1 MGLASLLFSNPALF
15 FILAVLLLYSVI
27 AHEVAHGWV
36 AHLFGDNTAKNSGRL
51 TLNPVSHIDPLG
63 AIMLLLVG
71 FGWAKPVPVDFYR
84 LKNYRVGL
92 IAVSLAGC
100 LANILIATIGI
111 FFLQFPA
118 INTNP
123 MLKVI
128 FTILVRVNII
138 LGAFNLIPIPPLDGS
153 KILMAFLSVS
163 GQQIM
168 ARLERY
174 GFFIIIILLYTGL
187 LNPVITFMQ
196 NLIYT
201 VIYLLFRLFGQ
212 KPY

>member
-1 MGLASLLFSNPALF
+1 MGLASLLFSNPVLF
-15 FILAVLLLYSVI
+15 FIVAILLLYSVI

-36 AHLFGDNTAKNSGRL
+36 AHLFGDNTAKNHGRL
-51 TLNPVSHIDPLG
+51 TLNPISHIDPLG
-63 AIMLLLVG
+63 ALMLFLVG
-71 FGWAKPVPVDFYR
+71 FGWAKPVPIDYYR

-111 FFLQFPA
+111 FFLQLSA
-118 INTNP
+118 VSVNS
-123 MLKVI
+123 MLAVI
-128 FTILVRVNII
+128 LTILVRVNII

-153 KILMAFLSVS
+153 KILMGFLPAS
-163 GQQIM
+163 GQQTM

-187 LNPVITFMQ
+187 LDPVIIFMQ
-196 NLIYT
+196 NLIYAA
-201 VIYLLFRLFGQ
+201 IGLLFRLFR
-212 KPY
+212 